1 MGLGGGW
8 GGGDGL
14 QKVGP
19 FLETTC
25 SSVQDD
31 IWWLFLH
38 HEDFGESSAM
48 HFFPPALF
56 FFLKWSSPRAHLF
69 HSLCQDWYTVAQQAE
84 TTVAEH
90 FLMSCI

>member
-25 SSVQDD
+25 SSVQDY

-56 FFLKWSSPRAHLF
+56 FFKVELTSCTLIPLF
-69 HSLCQDWYTVAQQAE
+69 MPGLVHSGSA
-84 TTVAEH
+84 
-90 FLMSCI
+90 S